1 MRKLIAFILVLISLN
16 IFAQDKIPVTKGD
29 YNNQEVEMADTFRSE
44 GKIYVVVAIV
54 SIILIGLLSYTAF
67 IDKKLSRLEKEHGI
81 D

>member
-1 MRKLIAFILVLISLN
+1 MRKLITLILVLISLN
-16 IFAQDKIPVTKGD
+16 IFAQDKIPVTEGD

-44 GKIYVVVAIV
+44 GKIYVVVTIV
-54 SIILIGLLSYTAF
+54 SIILLGLLSYTVF